1 MGRWGGAGVHPRRV
15 APRPPLSASSPRERA
30 LRHSRAQ
37 LLSGHLRRHSHLDH
51 HSFAHPQYCAK
62 VACPHHHV
70 SHLCDSHVKVVGTW
84 WGGWACQPRPC
95 PPPMTSQP
103 GGVPGSEASQV
114 ALARP
119 PPIPQGGGIGLC
131 SPSPLDPLQV
141 LALDPRSP
149 RPQER
154 PMNSLD
160 LVLEAQEWPV
170 ACVLCCLAPRW
181 PSLPLT
187 LRTGAQPG
195 RGRWRQGLR
204 GCPTPS
210 PPQRP
215 SSGPWGAGDELA
227 TGEQGQGLPSSPGHG
242 AGAAS
247 SGQCCCAFKDRHVMR
262 GQWSP
267 ASHCPLPQAGPL
279 VTLGFDYFISNAIL
293 AVGTRFPQNCSRAV
307 FTEIKARTDPG
318 SGTLPHGSSSLR
330 PLLRF

>member
-1 MGRWGGAGVHPRRV
+1 MGLPAPALPPTYDEPAGRSPWLGGFPGCPGKVPPHPTGRRDRAV
-15 APRPPLSASSPRERA
+15 LSIPVRPPAGLGLGPSVSPT
-30 LRHSRAQ
+30 
-37 LLSGHLRRHSHLDH
+37 SGE
-51 HSFAHPQYCAK
+51 AYE
-62 VACPHHHV
+62 
-70 SHLCDSHVKVVGTW
+70 
-84 WGGWACQPRPC
+84 QPRPC
-95 PPPMTSQP
+95 A
-103 GGVPGSEASQV
+103 GGTG
-114 ALARP
+114 
-119 PPIPQGGGIGLC
+119 
-131 SPSPLDPLQV
+131 
-141 LALDPRSP
+141 
-149 RPQER
+149 
-154 PMNSLD
+154 
-160 LVLEAQEWPV
+160 V

-210 PPQRP
+210 QPQRP

-318 SGTLPHGSSSLR
+318 SGTLPHGLSSLR